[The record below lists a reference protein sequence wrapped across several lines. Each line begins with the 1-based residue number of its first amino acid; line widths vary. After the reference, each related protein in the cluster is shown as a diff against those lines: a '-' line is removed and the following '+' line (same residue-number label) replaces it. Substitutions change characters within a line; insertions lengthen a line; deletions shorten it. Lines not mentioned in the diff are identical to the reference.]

1 MKKFNFV
8 AKLSAHDLEIS
19 VFADTE
25 EEAIEKAEFELLQSK
40 NLLNCDASADVV
52 SVNVEN
58 DEEVD
63 EQFV

>member
-1 MKKFNFV
+1 MI
-8 AKLSAHDLEIS
+8 AHDLEIS

-25 EEAIEKAEFELLQSK
+25 EEAIEKAEFELLESK

-58 DEEVD
+58 NEEVN
-63 EQFV
+63 EQLV

>member
-8 AKLSAHDLEIS
+8 AKLIAHDLEIS

-25 EEAIEKAEFELLQSK
+25 EEAIEKAEFELLEST
-40 NLLNCDASADVV
+40 NLLNCDASAYVV

-58 DEEVD
+58 DEEVN